1 MKFYIVASIL
11 SFIGSCATLSHK
23 EKIENIKNSI
33 IINQPSQIVSYANTI
48 TARELNNH
56 LYQFASTDFEGRNV
70 GNSGHKKASNY
81 LRDYYISQNIPS
93 PINDSIYYQAIPS
106 FKYDGKKFDS
116 SNNVVAFIEGSEKA
130 EEIIIISAHMDHIGI
145 DDSGDVFQGAD
156 DNASGTAALL
166 EIAQAFQ
173 KAKNDGFGPKRS
185 LLFIHFTAEE
195 KNLRGSEFYVNNPI
209 FPLEKTVSN
218 LNADMMGRIDN
229 RHEFDPNYIYLIGS
243 DRLSRELHWI
253 SEAVNSKF
261 INLNLDYKY
270 NDESDSNRYYYRS
283 DHYNFAKNGIPI
295 IFYFNGKHDDYHKTT
310 DTPDKIIY
318 TLIEKRTKL
327 IFVTAWQL
335 ANQKNRLIIDN

>member
-1 MKFYIVASIL
+1 MKFYIVVSIL

-70 GNSGHKKASNY
+70 GDSGHKKASNY
-81 LRDYYISQNIPS
+81 LRDYYISQNIAS
-93 PINDSIYYQAIPS
+93 PINDSTYYQAIPS

-173 KAKNDGFGPKRS
+173 KAKNDGLGPKRS

-218 LNADMMGRIDN
+218 LNADMIGRIDPKREGN
-229 RHEFDPNYIYLIGS
+229 RNYIYLIGS
-243 DRLSRELHWI
+243 DKLSKDLHNI
-253 SEAVNSKF
+253 SEK
-261 INLNLDYKY
+261 
-270 NDESDSNRYYYRS
+270 
-283 DHYNFAKNGIPI
+283 
-295 IFYFNGKHDDYHKTT
+295 
-310 DTPDKIIY
+310 
-318 TLIEKRTKL
+318 
-327 IFVTAWQL
+327 
-335 ANQKNRLIIDN
+335 